1 MSRTNDEIDKE
12 KRLAELEVRLSQSE
26 TLKNFTKQGTG
37 LQVKVHPS
45 LAQFVS
51 QNDESS
57 SRTILPKS
65 FVSTKSNIKAISPVN
80 TGSMINNPY
89 LDTTIKQD
97 HTIKKMKFHQKGKF
111 ISEAN
116 KLRKIAQLEE
126 LCQKIDE
133 QTRKKGIDI
142 DIISDAIVRREPV
155 PLIEWWDEQ
164 YFPTK
169 DLSILR
175 DDSMDNLLS
184 YEAITDQIY
193 HPKPISPPLEPLE
206 PPPRPLI
213 LTKKERK
220 KLRRQNRLESQKQK
234 REMIRLGLLP
244 PEETKL
250 TMSNYMKVLT
260 DEAIHDPTKMEN
272 IVQNQIQ
279 KRKELHDQTN
289 LDRQLTK
296 EEKREKKKKKYKEEL
311 NGKVIHI
318 AAFKVHQSLDS
329 QYRFKIAAN
338 ARQNYLVGVAII
350 HSTQSLIIVEG
361 GSKAIQRYTRLLTR
375 RIKWGDA
382 CKLLWQG
389 TDIKLHFHTFEL
401 LDMISELSA
410 LNYLKDHN
418 LEHLWHCSIPD
429 SSTEAK
435 ISLDDNIS

>member
-12 KRLAELEVRLSQSE
+12 KRLAELEIRLSQSE
-26 TLKNFTKQGTG
+26 TLKNLTKQGTG

-45 LAQFVS
+45 LTQFVS
-51 QNDESS
+51 QKNESSS
-57 SRTILPKS
+57 SRTISSKS
-65 FVSTKSNIKAISPVN
+65 FVN
-80 TGSMINNPY
+80 TESIIHNPY
-89 LDTTIKQD
+89 LNTTIKQNN
-97 HTIKKMKFHQKGKF
+97 TIKKMKFHQKGKF

-133 QTRKKGIDI
+133 GTRKKGIDV

-169 DLSILR
+169 DLSIVR
-175 DDSMDNLLS
+175 NDSIDILIS
-184 YEAITDQIY
+184 YEAITGQIY
-193 HPKPISPPLEPLE
+193 HPTPISPSLKPLEPS
-206 PPPRPLI
+206 PRPLI

-220 KLRRQNRLESQKQK
+220 KLKRQNRLEFQKQK

-244 PEETKL
+244 LEETKL
-250 TMSNYMKVLT
+250 TMSNYMKVLA
-260 DEAIHDPTKMEN
+260 DQAIQDPTKMEN

-279 KRKELHDQTN
+279 KRKDLHDQTN

-296 EEKREKKKKKYKEEL
+296 EERREKKKKKYKEEL

-318 AAFKVHQSLDS
+318 AAFKIQQSLNS

-338 ARQNYLVGVAII
+338 ARQNYLVGAAII
-350 HSTQSLIIVEG
+350 HSTQSLIIAEG
-361 GSKAIQRYTRLLTR
+361 GPKAIQRYIRLLTR
-375 RIKWGDA
+375 RIKWKDS

-401 LDMISELSA
+401 LDMVSEFTA

-418 LEHLWHCSIPD
+418 LEHLWHCFIPD
-429 SSTEAK
+429 PSNEAK
-435 ISLDDNIS
+435 ISVDDDTFMDQ